1 MKPENENAWGKAVN
15 IAKALDKKFGTTTN
29 VRMIENDFFSYVE
42 LHVIPKDGKQPFDT
56 TYSVEFFDDPKIT
69 TQDKAKIIAGDVAGG
84 LGVEYA
90 G

>member
-1 MKPENENAWGKAVN
+1 MKPENNAAWNKAVA
-15 IAKALDKKFGTTTN
+15 ICKALDKKFGVTTH

-42 LHVIPKDGKQPFDT
+42 MHVIPADGKQPFDT
-56 TYSVEFFDDPKIT
+56 TYSVEFFDDPKLD
-69 TQDKAKIIAGDVAGG
+69 TQAKAKIIAGDVAGG